1 MHPGA
6 GGQYNSVN
14 KGSAGHARQHKTM
27 SGDAGHLI
35 SDEAV
40 ESSAFL
46 SAVVDHAQSGIC
58 VVDEHGIIVR
68 VNDAFCR
75 MMQYSREQLV
85 GEHFRIG
92 APPELAARAE
102 DFLKAVFSESPRVRE
117 EWRIRRGDGM
127 EVDALAGFRTFS
139 VPDGRRY
146 VVTTYADITRR
157 KEDEARVRESEERF
171 RQIAESIHEVFWI
184 SDPDKSR
191 MLYVSPAYAVIWG
204 RSEQSL
210 YDDPKSFLDAIHP
223 EDRQRITEALA
234 TQSIGGYHEEYR
246 IVRPDGAVRWIRDR
260 AFPVRDA
267 QGRIYRIT
275 GIATDITERRYTVE
289 RVRQLN
295 SELEERIAERTAE
308 LTMANAHLR
317 AQMAQRQR
325 IEASLIEANERM
337 ARLIDTANDAVV
349 TIDQQS
355 LITEWNAMAE
365 RMFGWSRSE
374 TVGRELTELIVP
386 ERHRASHHHGME
398 RFLQTGG
405 GAILNRRVEITALK
419 RDGGEI
425 DVELS
430 VWPVRHGD
438 TYTFSSFIRDI
449 SARKVAEEALK
460 RSEERYRMVVENA
473 AEGIIVTQAGR
484 ILFVNP
490 KALSLSG
497 RSREDAMATPFLEQI
512 HPADRERVYNNHMK
526 RIRGEPAETPYAFRI
541 FHVSGEVRWLEVSAV
556 MIEWEGAAGT
566 LNFLTDVTARQQ
578 VEEELR
584 QSLVRERELSE
595 LKSRFVAMAS
605 HEFRTPLATILSSAE
620 LIEDHGTR
628 LPAAERSEVI
638 GLVKGAVRRMTEMVE
653 QVLLI
658 GKAEAGGLDFNPVP
672 LDAAKLCRGLAEEAR
687 RGGAIVAL
695 EVSGD
700 KPMRTLDDKLLRHIL
715 SNLLGNAI
723 KYSPPDGRN
732 RRGGIVLRLTCAPD
746 ALTFQVQDHGIGIPE
761 ADRAR
766 LFESF
771 TRGANVGGI
780 EGTGLGLAIVHQCVQ
795 QHGGSIAVDSKLG
808 QGTTFTVRIPAAV

>member
-1 MHPGA
+1 
-6 GGQYNSVN
+6 
-14 KGSAGHARQHKTM
+14 M
-27 SGDAGHLI
+27 SGEARPTTSTD
-35 SDEAV
+35 DEAYT
-40 ESSAFL
+40 SGFL
-46 SAVVDHAQSGIC
+46 NAVVDNAQSGIC
-58 VVDEHGIIVR
+58 VVDQHGVIVR
-68 VNDAFCR
+68 VNEAFCR
-75 MMQYSREQLV
+75 MIQYTREQLV
-85 GEHFRIG
+85 GQHFRIG
-92 APPELAARAE
+92 APPELAARADE
-102 DFLKAVFSESPRVRE
+102 FLAAVFSESPRVRE
-117 EWRIRRGDGM
+117 EWRIRRGDGQ
-127 EVDALAGFRTFS
+127 EFDALAGFRTFT
-139 VPDGRRY
+139 VPGGGRY

-184 SDPDKSR
+184 SDPEKEH

-210 YDDPKSFLDAIHP
+210 YDEPKSFIDAIHP
-223 EDRQRITEALA
+223 EDRKRILEALPSQA
-234 TQSIGGYHEEYR
+234 VGGYHEEYR

-267 QGRIYRIT
+267 QGRVYRIT

-325 IEASLIEANERM
+325 VEASLIEANERM
-337 ARLIDTANDAVV
+337 ARLIETANDAVV

-355 LITEWNAMAE
+355 MITEWNAMAE

-374 TVGRELTELIVP
+374 AVGRELTELIVP
-386 ERHRASHHHGME
+386 ERHRAAHHHGLE
-398 RFLQTGG
+398 RFMQTGTG
-405 GAILNRRVEITALK
+405 GILNRRVEITALK
-419 RDGGEI
+419 RDGAEI

-438 TYTFSSFIRDI
+438 IYTFSSFIRDI
-449 SARKVAEEALK
+449 SARKAQQAALVS
-460 RSEERYRMVVENA
+460 SEERYRAVVENA
-473 AEGIIVTQAGR
+473 EEGIIVTQDGHIR
-484 ILFVNP
+484 YSNS
-490 KALSLSG
+490 KALALSG
-497 RSREDAMATPFLEQI
+497 TDRERAFTTPFIELI
-512 HPADRERVYNNHMK
+512 HPDDRQRVYNNYLK
-526 RIRGEPAETPYAFRI
+526 RLRGEATENHYVFRVV
-541 FHVSGEVRWLEVSAV
+541 HANGEVRALEISAV
-556 MIEWEGAAGT
+556 MIEWEGKPAT
-566 LNFLTDVTARQQ
+566 LNFLTDVTARQRA
-578 VEEELR
+578 EEELR
-584 QSLVRERELSE
+584 GALARERELSE

-658 GKAEAGGLDFNPVP
+658 GRAEAGGLEFSPAP
-672 LDAAKLCRGLAEEAR
+672 LDAAKLCRNLAEDAR
-687 RGGAIVAL
+687 RGGAIVAV

-700 KPMRTLDDKLLRHIL
+700 KPTRQLDDKLLRHIL

-723 KYSPPDGRN
+723 KYSPQDGRN
-732 RRGGIVLRLTCAPD
+732 RRGGIALRLACAPE
-746 ALTFQVQDHGIGIPE
+746 ALTFQVQDHGIGIAE
-761 ADRAR
+761 ADLAR
-766 LFESF
+766 MFESF
-771 TRGANVGGI
+771 HRGANVGGI
-780 EGTGLGLAIVHQCVQ
+780 EGTGLGLAIVRECVQ
-795 QHGGSIAVDSKLG
+795 QHGGSIAVESKLG
-808 QGTTFTVRIPAAV
+808 QGSTFTVRIPAAA